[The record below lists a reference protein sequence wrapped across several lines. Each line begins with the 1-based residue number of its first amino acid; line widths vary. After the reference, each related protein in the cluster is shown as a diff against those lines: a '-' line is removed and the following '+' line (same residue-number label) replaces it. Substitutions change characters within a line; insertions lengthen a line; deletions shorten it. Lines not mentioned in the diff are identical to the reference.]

1 MNEKETVKIEPTIGN
16 EFEPSKKPVKTSGR
30 HTKERQKIEFSKKII
45 IACLIVN
52 IAVIAVTLYVVIK
65 TFNTQPLCYLIP
77 SVAAEVSSGTAFYF
91 NKSSKENTIKLMT
104 AYNIPITSDMFNKI

>member
-1 MNEKETVKIEPTIGN
+1 MNDENVKIEPTVGAV
-16 EFEPSKKPVKTSGR
+16 FEPTNKNNKGKHVKE
-30 HTKERQKIEFSKKII
+30 KAERQKMEFSKKVI
-45 IACLIVN
+45 IACLAVN

-65 TFNTQPLCYLIP
+65 TFNTSPLCYLIP

>member
-1 MNEKETVKIEPTIGN
+1 MNEKDIKIEPTVGD
-16 EFEPSKKPVKTSGR
+16 EFEPPKKPLASGKHIR
-30 HTKERQKIEFSKKII
+30 ERQKMEFSKKII

-65 TFNTQPLCYLIP
+65 TFNTSPLCYLIP